1 MSSELV
7 KDSDDFFSLLENITD
22 GKAFSQPI
30 SFVQKNGVKPLIQ
43 SPKWIDCKK
52 QNYLGVWIVAILEET
67 LWAHFNFAKN
77 FNIPSNCNKNELNKL
92 FEQRT
97 EKLQDPE
104 DLAKRW
110 SELGSEGQQKL
121 LN

>member
-1 MSSELV
+1 
-7 KDSDDFFSLLENITD
+7 
-22 GKAFSQPI
+22 
-30 SFVQKNGVKPLIQ
+30 VQKNGVKPLIQ

-52 QNYLGVWIVAILEET
+52 QNYLGVWIVAILEES
-67 LWAHFNFAKN
+67 LWAHFNVAKGY
-77 FNIPSNCNKNELNKL
+77 NIPSNCNKNELNKL

-110 SELGSEGQQKL
+110 SELGQEG
-121 LN
+121 